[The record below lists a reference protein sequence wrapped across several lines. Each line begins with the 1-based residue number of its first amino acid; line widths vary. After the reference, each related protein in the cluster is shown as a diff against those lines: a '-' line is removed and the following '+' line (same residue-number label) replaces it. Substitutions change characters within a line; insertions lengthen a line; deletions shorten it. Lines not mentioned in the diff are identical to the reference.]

1 MSNQQQSLE
10 DIIRQTLEQLEVPY
24 NQEHWREMEGRL
36 NLLTQGLVVSMS
48 SFYTAFVI
56 AGVFMAGLIY
66 FGLPDGARA
75 GYANNEEEIE
85 EEFPDGEGSG
95 TETAQLA
102 DWTAK
107 SETEEQTNAAEIHT
121 TITEISEFVMEVPT
135 SKMESLNEDVDVAQS
150 DDKETIV
157 EYGEMTVKRIK
168 SSVAQGCEGTPITFS
183 TAGSDAEG
191 NYLWNFGDG
200 IFSNKQDPVHV
211 FASPGVYDVSL
222 LVTPLTGGK
231 LTPMTIEDQIKINPR
246 PKASFDFTMKQNE
259 LNMPK
264 VQFENHTKNA
274 SKAIW
279 MIDGQVVAEE
289 NGLTHHFTK
298 RGNYKVSLVAM
309 NEFGCSDT
317 SYKYVEIAEDYNL
330 MAPEVFSPTGSAP
343 ARTFMPEALRKI
355 PGTFVM
361 RITDP
366 KTDMVIFE
374 TTDINQPWEG
384 KIAGTT
390 VSASSG
396 VYQWEVTVTSP
407 NGTVDV
413 FDGTVRLRK

>member
-1 MSNQQQSLE
+1 
-10 DIIRQTLEQLEVPY
+10 
-24 NQEHWREMEGRL
+24 MEGRL
-36 NLLTQGLVVSMS
+36 NLLTQGLVVSMT

-66 FGLPDGARA
+66 FGLPDGTGA
-75 GYANNEEEIE
+75 GFANNEEDIE
-85 EEFPDGEGSG
+85 EEFLDGEGSV
-95 TETAQLA
+95 TESADLA
-102 DWTAK
+102 DWSAK
-107 SETEEQTNAAEIHT
+107 EGVHKQAETTESQTPPV
-121 TITEISEFVMEVPT
+121 EISEFVMEVPT
-135 SKMESLNEDVDVAQS
+135 SKMESLSDDVDDTKS
-150 DDKETIV
+150 DKKETVV

-246 PKASFDFTMKQNE
+246 PRASFDFIMKQNE

-279 MIDGQVVAEE
+279 MIDDQVVAEE

-330 MAPEVFSPTGSAP
+330 MAPDVFSPTGSAP
-343 ARTFMPEALRKI
+343 ARTFMPEALRKMT
-355 PGTFVM
+355 GTFVM

-374 TTDINQPWEG
+374 TTDVNQPWDG

-396 VYQWEVTVTSP
+396 VYEWEVTVTGP